1 MKNQAQDGSQAMNWK
16 RVQIVVRRLA
26 LAVVAVTL
34 SPAVDAQTNLGTGN
48 SFYTHCNEAKGTQ
61 RDICVAYLYGVAE
74 GDHYWWRR
82 GGSRPP
88 RCGPNVTIEQALD
101 VLLTFLRD
109 NPSERPKNIVELHTR
124 AMSSAF
130 PCPR

>member
-1 MKNQAQDGSQAMNWK
+1 MNWN
-16 RVQIVVRRLA
+16 RVQIVMRRLA
-26 LAVVAVTL
+26 VIVVAATL
-34 SPAVDAQTNLGTGN
+34 SPEADAQINLGTGN
-48 SFYTHCNEAKGTQ
+48 GFYGNCNEAKGTQ
-61 RDICVAYLYGVAE
+61 REICVAYLYGVAE

-101 VLLTFLRD
+101 VLLKFLRD
-109 NPSERPKNIVELHTR
+109 NPAERPRSIVELHVR

>member
-1 MKNQAQDGSQAMNWK
+1 MNWK
-16 RVQIVVRRLA
+16 GGLSFTRRFA
-26 LAVVAVTL
+26 LAVVAATL
-34 SPAVDAQTNLGTGN
+34 APAAEAQSNLGTGN
-48 SFYTHCNEAKGTQ
+48 SFYAHCNDAKSTQ

-74 GDHYWWRR
+74 GDHYWWRL
-82 GGSRPP
+82 GGSSPP

-101 VLLTFLRD
+101 VLLKFLRD
-109 NPSERPKNIVELHTR
+109 NPAERSKSIVELHVK